1 MMKNLIL
8 ILSVVGLFS
17 CGRQER
23 ERLTAQVD
31 SLKYELNE
39 SQQAAQTLME
49 VGMLMDSIDA
59 SRQLLRSTMVE
70 GTTYNDYLARM
81 TDINNYVKETERKI
95 ADLEKTTKKSMSKAS
110 ALSVTVKKLKADLEN
125 ANREMASLQALVAQ
139 YKTDND
145 NMVQT
150 ISLKDSEIASRDE
163 RIRVSQEEM
172 TSLQTQMEDLRT
184 QSKQSE
190 ADSYY
195 ARAQAVEETANRT
208 HFAPR
213 KKKESRKQA
222 LELYKLAF
230 QMGKEEAQP
239 KIEALE
245 KKI

>member
-17 CGRQER
+17 CGREEQ

-31 SLKYELNE
+31 SLKYELNQ
-39 SQQAAQTLME
+39 SQQSAQTLME

-59 SRQLLRSTMVE
+59 NRQLLRSSMVE

-110 ALSVTVKKLKADLEN
+110 SLSVTVKKLRADLEN

-139 YKTDND
+139 YKSDNE

-150 ISLKDSEIASRDE
+150 ISLRDSQLAEHEE
-163 RIRVSQEEM
+163 RIRVSQQEM
-172 TSLQTQMEDLRT
+172 TALQTQMEDLRT
-184 QSKQSE
+184 LSKQSE

-230 QMGKEEAQP
+230 QAGKEEAQP